1 MHKFDECTLAEALS
15 AWGYDEVRGRWKSR
29 IAPGLHTDDPLAC
42 IAIALQ
48 FRSMPIVRIL
58 ASDPVITLRGLLA
71 AKDLDA
77 LELADGGTLAE
88 WAAGAAGGDDIAHEF
103 VAGLS
108 AAATPPAG
116 ALVLVAQLLAE
127 EPEVVTGP
135 KRLFDGRHRA
145 LAWQARARRGCD
157 EDIPAY
163 LILTRTD
170 APLPGPMA

>member
-1 MHKFDECTLAEALS
+1 MTKPSGAGNRGSCRACT
-15 AWGYDEVRGRWKSR
+15 
-29 IAPGLHTDDPLAC
+29 PTT
-42 IAIALQ
+42 
-48 FRSMPIVRIL
+48 RSTLVARIL

-77 LELADGGTLAE
+77 LELADGGTLVE
-88 WAAGAAGGDDIAHEF
+88 WATGAAGDGEVAHEF
-103 VAGLS
+103 VEGLS
-108 AAATPPAG
+108 AAAAPPAG

-163 LILTRTD
+163 LILTRNPD
-170 APLPGPMA
+170 PVSGPLE